1 MKTILSI
8 EKPLILYN
16 QDYAFPAAMMSSEK
30 SFQNWLYSNAIQL
43 YYINDRKNF
52 NLSYFYLGIDPNP
65 LAVIPL
71 LRCQSIDLK
80 VVKGSGITAISFVR
94 DMINNGYYITCLLN
108 EYYVKCRQAY
118 NTRKFEHGN
127 MIYGFDD
134 EKHQIFLA
142 GFNEYLQFSNTS
154 ISYENFEKAF
164 LEIGRES
171 DYGCCFKRNKTIY
184 KFDRK
189 LVRELLFDF
198 ISSKNTSERYRMVQ
212 NPLENCY
219 WGIEAC
225 QHILDNGNIRI
236 DYRYFYTV
244 YEYMCLMQ
252 KRIPHLFDN
261 EKTKV
266 YFIEKTE
273 RIKLDF
279 YSLLLA
285 VIKFNMNG
293 KSREKIDKI
302 RKRLSEM
309 LILQKEI
316 LTELYNC
323 I

>member
-16 QDYAFPAAMMSSEK
+16 QDYAFPAAMMSSDK

-154 ISYENFEKAF
+154 NY
-164 LEIGRES
+164 
-171 DYGCCFKRNKTIY
+171 
-184 KFDRK
+184 
-189 LVRELLFDF
+189 
-198 ISSKNTSERYRMVQ
+198 
-212 NPLENCY
+212 
-219 WGIEAC
+219 
-225 QHILDNGNIRI
+225 
-236 DYRYFYTV
+236 
-244 YEYMCLMQ
+244 
-252 KRIPHLFDN
+252 
-261 EKTKV
+261 
-266 YFIEKTE
+266 
-273 RIKLDF
+273 
-279 YSLLLA
+279 
-285 VIKFNMNG
+285 
-293 KSREKIDKI
+293 
-302 RKRLSEM
+302 
-309 LILQKEI
+309 
-316 LTELYNC
+316 
-323 I
+323 